1 MIHDCSFVL
10 CWLFMSPLFVLNSW
24 TVHCSSDK
32 SSTLCRFCSFPAFL
46 HIWTLSSSDC
56 MILRSIFSHWG
67 QLMDSNTTI
76 KKGSNIHWCSRRKH
90 DALRAGCWKLLNRMK
105 ISNFFLLLKYIFFS
119 IYYCPSEATEDTCM
133 FPGRQIKYNLPWSS
147 NSKSFHP
154 PALNASCVL
163 LEHQWMFEPFLIVV
177 FESINC
183 PQCEKMDLKIIQSL
197 LERVQICKNA
207 GKLQNLQNVEDLS
220 EEQCSVQLFRTNKGL
235 MNNQHKTKEQS
246 WIIRVT
252 SHSIKNQ
259 GFPNFWR
266 GLFE

>member
-1 MIHDCSFVL
+1 MWGYLDDPRLFFCFVL
-10 CWLFMSPLFVLNSW
+10 VVHESLFVLNSW
-24 TVHCSSDK
+24 TEHCSSDK
-32 SSTLCRFCSFPAFL
+32 SSTFCRFCSFPAFL

-90 DALRAGCWKLLNRMK
+90 DALRAGCWKLLNRK

-154 PALNASCVL
+154 PALNASCT
-163 LEHQWMFEPFLIVV
+163 FF
-177 FESINC
+177 
-183 PQCEKMDLKIIQSL
+183 PQCTHSTPYWQKNTEL
-197 LERVQICKNA
+197 LTFLQIY
-207 GKLQNLQNVEDLS
+207 
-220 EEQCSVQLFRTNKGL
+220 
-235 MNNQHKTKEQS
+235 
-246 WIIRVT
+246 
-252 SHSIKNQ
+252 
-259 GFPNFWR
+259 
-266 GLFE
+266 

>member
-1 MIHDCSFVL
+1 MWGYLDDPRLFFCFVL
-10 CWLFMSPLFVLNSW
+10 VVHESLVCSEQLNWAVLQTNPPRS
-24 TVHCSSDK
+24 VDSAV
-32 SSTLCRFCSFPAFL
+32 FQ

-76 KKGSNIHWCSRRKH
+76 KKGSNIHWCSRRTH
-90 DALRAGCWKLLNRMK
+90 DALRAGCWKLCTGWRFPT
-105 ISNFFLLLKYIFFS
+105 FFFCWNIYFFS

-154 PALNASCVL
+154 PAINASCVL

-177 FESINC
+177 FESLNC

-220 EEQCSVQLFRTNKGL
+220 EEQLSSTVQNKQGTHEQPTQNKRTVVDHPGNL
-235 MNNQHKTKEQS
+235 TQY
-246 WIIRVT
+246 
-252 SHSIKNQ
+252 
-259 GFPNFWR
+259 
-266 GLFE
+266 

>member
-10 CWLFMSPLFVLNSW
+10 CWLFMSLLFVLNSW
-24 TVHCSSDK
+24 TEHCSSDK
-32 SSTLCRFCSFPAFL
+32 SSTFCRFCSFPAFL

-56 MILRSIFSHWG
+56 MILRSIFSLWG
-67 QLMDSNTTI
+67 QLLESNTTI
-76 KKGSNIHWCSRRKH
+76 KKGSNIHWCSRRTH
-90 DALRAGCWKLLNRMK
+90 DALRAGGWKLLNRMK
-105 ISNFFLLLKYIFFS
+105 ISNFFLLLKYIYFS

-183 PQCEKMDLKIIQSL
+183 PQCEKMDLKIIQSTVGKGSNMQKCWKTAEST
-197 LERVQICKNA
+197 ERGGFVWRTVLGSTVQNKQ
-207 GKLQNLQNVEDLS
+207 GTHEQPTQNK
-220 EEQCSVQLFRTNKGL
+220 RTVVDHPGNL
-235 MNNQHKTKEQS
+235 TQY
-246 WIIRVT
+246 
-252 SHSIKNQ
+252 
-259 GFPNFWR
+259 
-266 GLFE
+266 

>member
-1 MIHDCSFVL
+1 MFTYSPQDKKNSWNYSNNPLQKFGNPWFLILCEVTWMIHDCSFVL

-24 TVHCSSDK
+24 TEHCSSDK
-32 SSTLCRFCSFPAFL
+32 SSTFCRFCSFPAFL

-163 LEHQWMFEPFLIVV
+163 LEHQWMFEPF
-177 FESINC
+177 
-183 PQCEKMDLKIIQSL
+183 
-197 LERVQICKNA
+197 
-207 GKLQNLQNVEDLS
+207 
-220 EEQCSVQLFRTNKGL
+220 
-235 MNNQHKTKEQS
+235 
-246 WIIRVT
+246 
-252 SHSIKNQ
+252 
-259 GFPNFWR
+259 
-266 GLFE
+266 

>member
-24 TVHCSSDK
+24 TEHCSSDK
-32 SSTLCRFCSFPAFL
+32 SSTFCRFCSFPAFL

-76 KKGSNIHWCSRRKH
+76 KKGSNIHWCSRRTH

-154 PALNASCVL
+154 PPLMHRVFFWSISECLN
-163 LEHQWMFEPFLIVV
+163 
-177 FESINC
+177 
-183 PQCEKMDLKIIQSL
+183 
-197 LERVQICKNA
+197 
-207 GKLQNLQNVEDLS
+207 
-220 EEQCSVQLFRTNKGL
+220 LF
-235 MNNQHKTKEQS
+235 
-246 WIIRVT
+246 
-252 SHSIKNQ
+252 
-259 GFPNFWR
+259 
-266 GLFE
+266 